1 MNNTMDNVNLRA
13 VVLDILLEN
22 DKNPGHSNL
31 ITGQA
36 LSKFQYLPK
45 SQRAL
50 ERGFACSE
58 KIVS

>member
-31 ITGQA
+31 ITEQRIKWKA
-36 LSKFQYLPK
+36 LPLVQVNEQGEEL
-45 SQRAL
+45 
-50 ERGFACSE
+50 
-58 KIVS
+58 